1 MLIMAEV
8 TSEMGAELRA
18 SALAAGTSVAAEV
31 GRRLE
36 RLDRLEATVEAGS
49 KVDGLGSVHPVHYRF
64 AGQPA
69 EESLYSG
76 SPNPWDMFR
85 NKVGGR

>member
-36 RLDRLEATVEAGS
+36 RLDRLEATFERVSE
-49 KVDGLGSVHPVHYRF
+49 VDCLGSVHPVHYREYD
-64 AGQPA
+64 A
-69 EESLYSG
+69 
-76 SPNPWDMFR
+76 
-85 NKVGGR
+85 KVDVGMKRLRERFGGR

>member
-18 SALAAGTSVAAEV
+18 VALANRTSVAAEV

-36 RLDRLEATVEAGS
+36 RLERLEAGIASSSVRVVPVNAGFKPEQS
-49 KVDGLGSVHPVHYRF
+49 
-64 AGQPA
+64 
-69 EESLYSG
+69 ESLYSG
-76 SPNPWDMFR
+76 QPNPWDMFR
-85 NKVGGR
+85 RTSRGR